1 MASSAAAVP
10 DDRSVLCEGC
20 GYTLDGLPPNS
31 QCPECGRPISEST
44 VGDRRKLAAWEER
57 PGLSS
62 FISTTLH
69 VLFRPSHFFRTVLT
83 RAGSQGARW
92 YGVIQWVIASML
104 FSGAATAHLLWNMS
118 GFPPQYWLS
127 WVAFGSFTVLTFIFL
142 TALTWVA
149 TRLTAWEGRYRGL
162 RMPPVAIR
170 RAMAYHAAHYL
181 PVGIVACV
189 TTVGYTWLLARG
201 TFSVAS
207 GTTYLWTLCGEVV
220 VSAGYLFQTY
230 WAAMRNIMYANR

>member
-1 MASSAAAVP
+1 MPSSAAAVP

-44 VGDRRKLAAWEER
+44 VADRRDLAPWEKH
-57 PGLSS
+57 PGIAT
-62 FISTTLH
+62 FFSTTGH

-83 RAGSQGARW
+83 RTGSSRARVF
-92 YGVIQWVIASML
+92 GVIHWLIASVL
-104 FSGAATAHLLWNMS
+104 FSAAATAHLLWNMS
-118 GFPPQYWLS
+118 GYRVGHWLS

-142 TALTWVA
+142 TALTWIA

-181 PVGIVACV
+181 PVGLVAAI
-189 TTVGYTWLLARG
+189 TTVGYTWLLDRG
-201 TFSVAS
+201 TFTPLS
-207 GTTYLWTLCGEVV
+207 GTKYLWTLCGEVL